1 MAEIGSEVEEL
12 RQKLK
17 EAKKSE
23 KQVKKDKRNKE
34 REQKKTA
41 SLQKRK
47 DMQEEKLRK
56 KEDRL
61 QAQKAKREVAVRFH
75 EQEAEERSLRK
86 NLVMQKEDEPEKQ
99 LSSAK
104 PLNNV
109 KPEQMEELVKDLDI
123 LPVTWAFSY
132 LPISQI
138 RNGVIKTKD
147 ERYLRM
153 IEILPINFL
162 LRSAS
167 EKRNIIYSFAAYL
180 KIAPPNLQFK
190 VLSKKADIKDY
201 IEKIRK
207 EAEQEPD
214 ERCRILQEDYA
225 KLLTQLGTRE
235 AITRRFFLIFE
246 YPLSGTKSVNE
257 RDMFLYLQSAV
268 QTAKKYLAMCGN
280 VVLEHKNETRFCVE
294 VLYQLLN
301 RDTSLKESLDERIKK
316 VRNHYI
322 LENGKE
328 SVAKIPVTE
337 LVAPD
342 TINFKSYKYV
352 ILDGV
357 YHAYLYIPSGRYRSR
372 VPAGWLSLLINA
384 GEGIDIDLFFFCQD
398 KNKSM
403 ERIGRRIRLN
413 RSKIKDTFDSNSDF
427 DSLSESI
434 QAGYYLKRGL
444 SGSEEFYYMSTLIT
458 VTGHSAREVE
468 WRSKEMMKLLNS
480 QDIGICKCLFGEEQ
494 GFLSSLPLLCLDK
507 KIYERSKRNVLTSGA
522 AACYPFTAYEMSDKD
537 GILMGVNK
545 ANSSLVLVDIF
556 NTSVYKNANMVI
568 FGTSGS
574 GKTFTMQLMAL
585 RMRRKNIQVFII
597 APDKGHEFAR
607 ACNNI
612 GGTFIQISPAS
623 SNCINVMEIR
633 QSDKATSELLDGY
646 VSERSE
652 LAVKIQSLH
661 IFFSLLVP
669 DMTHEEKQLL
679 DEAMVICYQEK
690 GITHDNQSL
699 FDPMCPGC
707 YRKMPILGDLQE
719 VLLRKEE
726 CKRLANILNR
736 LVNGSAA
743 SFNQQTNVDLNNK
756 YVVLDISELSGDLL
770 IGMFVALDY
779 VWSRTK
785 EDRTREKAIFID
797 EAWKLLS
804 SNELAADYIQEIY
817 KTIRAY
823 GGAAISAS
831 QDLVDYYNLNGGKIG
846 RGILSNAK
854 TKIILNLEVAE
865 AELIQKELDLSEAE
879 TNSIIHFERGCGLI
893 STNSNN
899 LVVEFKASQLEKD
912 LITTDRRDL
921 QKLKSRIQKYGES
934 AYGNTE

>member
-1 MAEIGSEVEEL
+1 M
-12 RQKLK
+12 
-17 EAKKSE
+17 
-23 KQVKKDKRNKE
+23 KKDKRNKE

-61 QAQKAKREVAVRFH
+61 QAQKAKREAAVRFH

-109 KPEQMEELVKDLDI
+109 KTEQMEELVKDLDI

-707 YRKMPILGDLQE
+707 YREMPILGDLQE

>member
-1 MAEIGSEVEEL
+1 M
-12 RQKLK
+12 
-17 EAKKSE
+17 
-23 KQVKKDKRNKE
+23 KKDKRNKE

-707 YRKMPILGDLQE
+707 YREMPILGDLQE

-879 TNSIIHFERGCGLI
+879 MNSIIHFERGCGLI

>member
-61 QAQKAKREVAVRFH
+61 QAQKAKREAAVRFH

-679 DEAMVICYQEK
+679 DESMVICYQEK

-707 YRKMPILGDLQE
+707 YREMPILGDLQE

>member
-61 QAQKAKREVAVRFH
+61 QAQKAKREAAVRFH

-132 LPISQI
+132 LPISEI

-707 YRKMPILGDLQE
+707 YREMPILGDLQE

>member
-1 MAEIGSEVEEL
+1 M
-12 RQKLK
+12 
-17 EAKKSE
+17 
-23 KQVKKDKRNKE
+23 KKDKRNKE

-61 QAQKAKREVAVRFH
+61 QAQKAKREAAVRFH

-574 GKTFTMQLMAL
+574 GKTFTMQLMAF

-707 YRKMPILGDLQE
+707 YREMPILGDLQE

>member
-1 MAEIGSEVEEL
+1 M
-12 RQKLK
+12 
-17 EAKKSE
+17 
-23 KQVKKDKRNKE
+23 KKDKRNKE

-61 QAQKAKREVAVRFH
+61 QAQKAIREAAVRFH

-707 YRKMPILGDLQE
+707 YREMPILGDLQE

>member
-1 MAEIGSEVEEL
+1 M
-12 RQKLK
+12 
-17 EAKKSE
+17 
-23 KQVKKDKRNKE
+23 KKDKRNKE

-61 QAQKAKREVAVRFH
+61 QAQKAKREAAVRFH

-556 NTSVYKNANMVI
+556 NTSVYKNANMAI

-707 YRKMPILGDLQE
+707 YREMPILGDLQE

>member
-1 MAEIGSEVEEL
+1 M
-12 RQKLK
+12 
-17 EAKKSE
+17 
-23 KQVKKDKRNKE
+23 KKDKRNKE

-61 QAQKAKREVAVRFH
+61 QAQKAKREAAVRFH

-225 KLLTQLGTRE
+225 KLLTQLGTRK

-707 YRKMPILGDLQE
+707 YREMPILGDLQE
-719 VLLRKEE
+719 VLL
-726 CKRLANILNR
+726 
-736 LVNGSAA
+736 
-743 SFNQQTNVDLNNK
+743 
-756 YVVLDISELSGDLL
+756 
-770 IGMFVALDY
+770 
-779 VWSRTK
+779 
-785 EDRTREKAIFID
+785 
-797 EAWKLLS
+797 
-804 SNELAADYIQEIY
+804 
-817 KTIRAY
+817 
-823 GGAAISAS
+823 
-831 QDLVDYYNLNGGKIG
+831 
-846 RGILSNAK
+846 
-854 TKIILNLEVAE
+854 
-865 AELIQKELDLSEAE
+865 
-879 TNSIIHFERGCGLI
+879 
-893 STNSNN
+893 
-899 LVVEFKASQLEKD
+899 
-912 LITTDRRDL
+912 
-921 QKLKSRIQKYGES
+921 
-934 AYGNTE
+934 

>member
-1 MAEIGSEVEEL
+1 M
-12 RQKLK
+12 
-17 EAKKSE
+17 
-23 KQVKKDKRNKE
+23 KKDKRNKE

-61 QAQKAKREVAVRFH
+61 QAQKAKREAAVRFH

-132 LPISQI
+132 LPISEI

-707 YRKMPILGDLQE
+707 YREMPILGDLQE